1 MATTAQRNGSPSR
14 HITTPGGVGPH
25 GGSTVT
31 LRPDAGG
38 GERAGTLS
46 DWSVGPAG
54 LVVTA
59 SITLTEDAVDA
70 LTGRRVWA
78 RVESDD
84 GQVRVLEGV
93 AVAGIERTELGLTGV
108 LALAEERRRT
118 APRVETTRAVRVS
131 LEALALRHASDARTV
146 DLSRTGARLR
156 MPAASMEDAV
166 TGGAMVE
173 VDIAVGQDETV
184 TAGAEVIRVD
194 HERGELAVR
203 FVDLAEEDAVRLDRA
218 VLTEL
223 SAQRTAPA

>member
-1 MATTAQRNGSPSR
+1 MATTTQHAVPDVGSAVSLLPVS
-14 HITTPGGVGPH
+14 
-25 GGSTVT
+25 
-31 LRPDAGG
+31 AGR
-38 GERAGTLS
+38 ERTGTLS

-59 SITLTEDAVDA
+59 SITLTEDAVHA
-70 LTGRRVWA
+70 LSGRRVWA

-93 AVAGIERTELGLTGV
+93 AVAGVERTELGLTGV

-131 LEALALRHASDARTV
+131 LEALALRHASDAHTV

-156 MPAASMEDAV
+156 MPAATMEEAV
-166 TGGAMVE
+166 SGGAVVE

-203 FVDLAEEDAVRLDRA
+203 FVDLAEEDAARLDRA

-223 SAQRTAPA
+223 SAQRAAPGRSATSA

>member
-1 MATTAQRNGSPSR
+1 MASTTQGSAA
-14 HITTPGGVGPH
+14 PH
-25 GGSTVT
+25 VGSTVSV
-31 LRPDAGG
+31 LPVSAGR
-38 GERAGTLS
+38 ERVGALS

-78 RVESDD
+78 RIESQD
-84 GQVRVLEGV
+84 GGVRVLEGV
-93 AVAGIERTELGLTGV
+93 AVAGIEPTELGLTGV

-118 APRVETTRAVRVS
+118 APRVETSRAVRVS
-131 LEALALRHASDARTV
+131 LEALALRHASDAHTV

-156 MPAASMEDAV
+156 MPAASTEDALA
-166 TGGAMVE
+166 GGAMVE
-173 VDIAVGQDETV
+173 VDIAVGLDETV

-194 HERGELAVR
+194 HARGELAVR

-218 VLTEL
+218 VLSEL
-223 SAQRTAPA
+223 SAQRAQPAS